1 MNASYSS
8 SRLLVSALGAAAFLS
23 WQPLRAAESI
33 EDLKPRPGLK
43 PFEYT
48 EAPDR
53 LPNYVPGAKWGTL
66 AEPIRTMQKP
76 LSPEE
81 SALHLV
87 LRPGFEA
94 KLFAAEP
101 DVAKPICLAWD
112 ERGRLWV
119 AETFDYPNE
128 LQKPGEGR
136 DRIKICEDTDGDG
149 RADKFTVFAEKLS
162 IPTSI
167 VFANGGLL
175 VSQAPDTLFLKD
187 TNGDDQADVRQV
199 LFTGWGVNDTH
210 AGPSNLRRGLDNWIW
225 GTVGYSGFDGTVGGR
240 RLRFGQGVFRFK
252 PDGSMLEFIKSSNNN
267 TWGLGLSEEGIIFGS
282 TANNNASW
290 YMPIP
295 NRCYE
300 EVNGWSASRMETI
313 ADSQLFYPLNEKV
326 RQVDWH
332 QKYTAGAG
340 HALYTARSFPKNYWN
355 RIAFVTEPT
364 GHLIGQF
371 DLQGSG
377 ADFTAKNLHSF
388 LASDDEWTAPIAAE
402 VGPDGALWMIDWYN
416 YIVQHNPT
424 PQGFKTGKGNA
435 YETPLRDKRHGRI
448 YRVTHTASKPGVAP
462 ARLDR
467 ATTPQLVA
475 ALKSDNQLWRLHA
488 QRLLVERRAME
499 TVPALLDL
507 IRNPQMD
514 ELGLNPAAIHALW
527 VLQGLYNTFEVVGA
541 EPAVITILSAMKHP
555 SAGVRR
561 AAVGVAPRS
570 AQARDALLANGLL
583 NDPDAQVKLAALLAF
598 SEMPADEA
606 SGHAIFAFLQKPDHA
621 ADRWLRDGAT
631 CAAARHDAGF
641 LKASLGGGALGK
653 EGFEVL
659 RRVTSHY
666 AHRGPADSVVGTMA
680 KLKGASPTV
689 VGPFLDGLLAGWPK
703 GAAPIFSA
711 KDRAT
716 LTGLM
721 KTLPESERDGLLLLA
736 RTWGLG
742 ELFADQS
749 VAITRSL
756 HAQLQNGSLPDEQRA
771 AAAQRLIRLSDEPDT
786 LKAVLR
792 PVGLL
797 ASPTLTSGLINALGE
812 SRHAEAG
819 RSLLARWP
827 QLTPA
832 ARRAAIATLLR
843 RTEWTSALLD
853 AVEKGELKRNDLALE
868 SWQQLKVNPNR
879 PLAARAQ
886 RLSAGGEVISADRQ
900 EVLQKLLPVAK
911 LKGDAARGHEV
922 FKAACANCHVINGE
936 GAKIGPE
943 LTGIGARDRVDILT
957 EILDPNRSVEANY
970 RLWTVTTKD
979 GETFSGRLEA
989 ETQTSV
995 EILDLTSRKHA
1006 VQRKDIASLEA
1017 SSLSI
1022 MPSGFESLPEKDLA
1036 ALLEFLAASDHGPAA
1051 AKK

>member
-1 MNASYSS
+1 MNLFSFSS
-8 SRLLVSALGAAAFLS
+8 VLAPALGAAALIS
-23 WQPLRAAESI
+23 SQPLRAAEPS
-33 EDLKPRPGLK
+33 EDLKPHSGLK

-53 LPNYVPGAKWGTL
+53 LPNYVRGAKWGTL
-66 AEPIRTMQKP
+66 ADPIRTMQKP

-81 SALHLV
+81 SAPHLV

-162 IPTSI
+162 IPTSL
-167 VFANGGLL
+167 VFANGGVI
-175 VSQAPDTLFLKD
+175 VSQAPDLLFLKD
-187 TNGDDQADVRQV
+187 TNGDDKSDVRQV

-240 RLRFGQGVFRFK
+240 RLKFGQGVYRFK
-252 PDGSMLEFIKSSNNN
+252 PDGSALEFIKSSNNN
-267 TWGLGLSEEGIIFGS
+267 TWGLGLSEEGIVFGS

-300 EVNGWSASRMETI
+300 AVNGWSAARMETI

-355 RIAFVTEPT
+355 RIAFVAEPT
-364 GHLIGQF
+364 GHLVGQF
-371 DLQGSG
+371 ELQSRG
-377 ADFTAKNLHSF
+377 ADFTATNLHSF

-462 ARLDR
+462 VRLDR
-467 ATTPQLVA
+467 ATTAQLVS
-475 ALKSDNQLWRLHA
+475 ALKNDNQLWRMHA

-499 TVPALLDL
+499 AVPALLDL

-514 ELGLNPAAIHALW
+514 ELGLNTAAIHALW

-541 EPAVITILSAMKHP
+541 EPVVTTIIAAMKHP

-570 AQARDALLANGLL
+570 TQARDAMLANGLF
-583 NDPDAQVKLAALLAF
+583 NDPDAQVKLAALLAL
-598 SEMPADEA
+598 SEMPIDEA
-606 SGHAIFAFLQKPDHA
+606 SGHEVFAFLQKPDNA
-621 ADRWLRDGAT
+621 TDRWLRDGAT
-631 CAAARHDAGF
+631 CAAGRHDAGF
-641 LKASLGGGALGK
+641 LKAALAGGALEK
-653 EGFEVL
+653 EAFEVL
-659 RRVTSHY
+659 RRVASHY
-666 AHRGPADSVVGTMA
+666 AHRGPADTVVKTMA
-680 KLKGASPTV
+680 ALKGASPTV
-689 VGPFLDGLLAGWPK
+689 AAPFLDGLLSGWPDGVLPK
-703 GAAPIFSA
+703 FSA
-711 KDRAT
+711 ADRTT
-716 LTGLM
+716 LNGLM
-721 KTLPESERDGLLLLA
+721 NALPESDRDRLLLLA
-736 RTWGLG
+736 RRWGQG
-742 ELFADQS
+742 ELFADQA
-749 VAITRSL
+749 VAIGRSL
-756 HAQLQNGSLPDEQRA
+756 RAQVQNGSLPDEQRA
-771 AAAQRLIRLSDEPDT
+771 AAAQRWIRLADEPGT
-786 LKAVLR
+786 LKAVLG
-792 PVGLL
+792 PVTL
-797 ASPTLTSGLINALGE
+797 LTSPNLTAGLINALGE
-812 SRHAEAG
+812 SRIAQAG
-819 RSLLARWP
+819 RSLLAHWP

-832 ARRAAIATLLR
+832 ARRTAIATLLR

-853 AVEKGELKRNDLALE
+853 AVEKGDLKRNDLALE

-879 PLAARAQ
+879 ALARRAQ
-886 RLSAGGEVISADRQ
+886 ELSSGGEMVSADRQ
-900 EVLQKLLPVAK
+900 EVLQKLLPIAK
-911 LKGDAARGHEV
+911 QKGDAARGHEV
-922 FKAACANCHVINGE
+922 FKVSCANCHVINGE
-936 GAKIGPE
+936 GATIGPE
-943 LTGIGARDRVDILT
+943 LTGIGARDRADILS

-979 GETFSGRLEA
+979 GETISGRLEA

-1022 MPSGFESLPEKDLA
+1022 MPSGFEALPEKDLA

>member
-1 MNASYSS
+1 MNTLFFS
-8 SRLLVSALGAAAFLS
+8 SRLLASAVGASALFFL
-23 WQPLRAAESI
+23 QPMRAAEPI
-33 EDLKPRPGLK
+33 VDLKPRPGLK

-66 AEPIRTMQKP
+66 AEPIRIMQKP

-81 SALHLV
+81 SAAHLV
-87 LRPGFEA
+87 LRPGFEV

-167 VFANGGLL
+167 VFANGGIL

-187 TNGDDQADVRQV
+187 TNGDDKADLRQV

-210 AGPSNLRRGLDNWIW
+210 AGPSNLRHGLDNWIW

-240 RLRFGQGVFRFK
+240 QLKFGQGVFRFK
-252 PDGSMLEFIKSSNNN
+252 PDGSVLEFIKSSNNN

-300 EVNGWSASRMETI
+300 AVNGWSASRMETI
-313 ADSQLFYPLNEKV
+313 ADSQLFHPATEKV

-355 RIAFVTEPT
+355 RIAFVAEPT

-371 DLQGSG
+371 DLQASG

-448 YRVTHTASKPGVAP
+448 YRVVHTASRPGVAP

-467 ATTPQLVA
+467 AMTPQLVA
-475 ALKSDNQLWRLHA
+475 ALKNDNQLWRMHA

-499 TVPALLDL
+499 AVPALLEL

-541 EPAVITILSAMKHP
+541 EPAVITIISAMNHP

-561 AAVGVAPRS
+561 AAAGVAPRS
-570 AQARDALLANGLL
+570 TQARDALLANGLL

-598 SEMPADEA
+598 AEMPADEA
-606 SGHAIFAFLQKPDHA
+606 SGHEVYAFLQKPDNA
-621 ADRWLRDGAT
+621 ADRWLRDGAI
-631 CAAARHDAGF
+631 CAAARHDTGF
-641 LKASLGGGALGK
+641 LKASLAGGALGK
-653 EGFEVL
+653 DASEVL

-666 AHRGPADSVVGTMA
+666 AHRGPADSVVKTMA
-680 KLKGASPTV
+680 ALKNASPTV
-689 VGPFLDGLLAGWPK
+689 AAPFFDGLISGWPDGVLPK
-703 GAAPIFSA
+703 ISSA
-711 KDRAT
+711 DRAT
-716 LTGLM
+716 LNDLM
-721 KTLPESERDGLLLLA
+721 KALPESNRDRLLLLA
-736 RTWGLG
+736 RRWGQG

-756 HAQLQNGSLPDEQRA
+756 HAQLQNGSLPDEPRA
-771 AAAQRLIRLSDEPDT
+771 AAAQRLIRLSDEATT

-792 PVGLL
+792 PVNLL
-797 ASPTLTSGLINALGE
+797 AAPTLTSGLINALGE
-812 SRHAEAG
+812 SRNAEAG
-819 RSLLARWP
+819 RALLAHWP
-827 QLTPA
+827 RLTPA
-832 ARRAAIATLLR
+832 ARRVAIATLLR

-853 AVEKGELKRNDLALE
+853 AVEKGELQRNDIALE

-879 PLAARAQ
+879 PLAIRAQ
-886 RLSAGGEVISADRQ
+886 RLSSGAELVSADRQ
-900 EVLQKLLPVAK
+900 EVLQKLLPVTRQR
-911 LKGDAARGHEV
+911 GDAARGHEV

-943 LTGIGARDRVDILT
+943 LTGIGARDRADILT

-1022 MPSGFESLPEKDLA
+1022 MPTGFESLPEKDLA

-1051 AKK
+1051 KK